1 MTNKKLFSIG
11 QEVRY
16 SLINEKMTKENER
29 LLKEFALERKDE
41 LSEDALEEMNDK
53 ENYADYFESDFIDES
68 SKRLTEE
75 ETSINDLFLIGASFI
90 CLMNEKEDVVYSFT
104 LTGYASEG
112 VYTCVYVNS

>member
-29 LLKEFALERKDE
+29 LLKEFALERKHQ
-41 LSEDALEEMNDK
+41 LSAEEFEEMNAN
-53 ENYADYFESDFIDES
+53 ENYADYFESDFIDNS
-68 SKRLTEE
+68 SDRLTEE
-75 ETSINDLFLIGASFI
+75 EISINDLFLVGASFI
-90 CLMNEKEDVVYSFT
+90 CLMSEKNDVAYSFT